1 MPSSYIA
8 LPLCG
13 NMQLPFHDKKFIWLL
28 AAVAVVIGLEVLSLL
43 GIHIPMPYAPIVFG
57 AFILG
62 IGYEVVWNGIKSL
75 FKLSFGS
82 INLLMVIAC
91 IGAFYLG
98 EYPEAA
104 VVIVLYVLGEK
115 LEEIGIEN
123 SKSALDELVSKSP
136 KTAFV
141 KTHNAEVPIDKVPI
155 GSIILVKPHDMIPLD
170 GTVLSGE
177 TVVDEAAITGEPIP
191 KDKEKGD
198 TVFAGTLNK
207 SGVIEV
213 KTTKLSAD
221 TTFSKIIQLTFEA
234 GANKSE
240 SQKFIQ
246 RFAKIYT
253 PTIMVLATLLVVV
266 PVLVFGQ
273 EFNAWLKQAITLLVI
288 ACPCALVIST
298 PVAVYAAIGNASS
311 KGALVKGGKYIE
323 AISEVKAICLDKT
336 RTITYGN
343 PIVSDVMPLNG
354 TSHEELLACSAG
366 AEVFSEHPLAQAIVD
381 EANREGYKI
390 HEVEKFQSVVGK
402 GAIAKCLVC
411 EDETIYVGKLNF
423 IREHQPISNEAEQM
437 VKTLSDEGKTSVVVS
452 FGDGVAGVI
461 GLTDEIKPDSAKA
474 IQELK
479 VLGIQPIML
488 TGDSEISARTV
499 GREVGIT
506 EIHGGLLPEDKA
518 AEIDKLLVAHGKVA
532 MVGDGVNDAPALA
545 KATVSVAMGAAG
557 SDTAIETANIA
568 LMNDKL
574 SLIPFL
580 IRLSKKTVNT
590 IKFNTIAAIG
600 VKVIFIVLAF
610 LGYSHLVFAIAADVG
625 VTLIVILI
633 SLRLMAFENNTALS
647 HVPVKKA
654 HSHGHSHNHGDCCDH
669 H

>member
-1 MPSSYIA
+1 MH
-8 LPLCG
+8 
-13 NMQLPFHDKKFIWLL
+13 LPFHDKKFVWLL
-28 AAVAVVIGLEVLSLL
+28 AAVAAVIGLEVLSLL

-62 IGYEVVWNGIKSL
+62 IGYDVVWNGIKSI
-75 FKLSFGS
+75 FKLNFGS

-104 VVIVLYVLGEK
+104 VVIVLYVLGER

-123 SKSALDELVSKSP
+123 SKSALDDLVSKSP

-141 KTHNAEVPIDKVPI
+141 KTHNAEVPIDKVPV

-198 TVFAGTLNK
+198 AVFAGTLNK

-213 KTTKLSAD
+213 RTTKLSAD

-246 RFAKIYT
+246 RFAKVYT
-253 PTIMVLATLLVVV
+253 PTIMVLAILLVLV
-266 PVLVFGQ
+266 PVLLFKQ
-273 EFNAWLKQAITLLVI
+273 DFNTWLQQAITLLVI

-298 PVAVYAAIGNASS
+298 PVAVYAAIGNASA
-311 KGALVKGGKYIE
+311 KGALVKGGKFIE
-323 AISEVKAICLDKT
+323 AISEIKAICLDKT

-343 PIVSDVMPLNG
+343 PIVSDVLPLNG
-354 TSHEELLACSAG
+354 TPHEELLACSAG

-381 EANREGYKI
+381 EAKREGYSI
-390 HEVEKFQSVVGK
+390 HEVEKFQSIVGK

-423 IREHQPISNEAEQM
+423 IREHQPVSDEAEQV
-437 VKTLSDEGKTSVVVS
+437 VKQLSGEGKTSVVVS
-452 FGDGVAGVI
+452 FGAGVAGVI
-461 GLTDEIKPDSAKA
+461 GLTDEVKPDSAKA
-474 IQELK
+474 IEELRA
-479 VLGIQPIML
+479 LGIQPIML
-488 TGDSEISARTV
+488 TGDSEVSAKAV
-499 GREVGIT
+499 GEKVGVT

-518 AEIDKLLVAHGKVA
+518 AQITALQTKYGAVA

-545 KATVSVAMGAAG
+545 KANVSIAMGAAG

-568 LMNDKL
+568 LMNDRL

-580 IRLSKKTVNT
+580 IRLSRKTVST
-590 IKFNTIAAIG
+590 IKFNTIAAIA
-600 VKVIFIVLAF
+600 VKLIFITLAF
-610 LGYSHLVFAIAADVG
+610 FGYSHLVFAIAADVG
-625 VTLIVILI
+625 VTLVVILI
-633 SLRLMAFENNTALS
+633 SLRLMSFENAGVPKLA
-647 HVPVKKA
+647 PVKKA
-654 HSHGHSHNHGDCCDH
+654 HSHSHSHGDCCEH